1 MKSKASETI
10 TENIFRSFYGTKEF
24 IEKSAIPK
32 KYGFVSKNKTDKDG
46 YPDFFTHKKAK
57 GFDFYIVVEAKAT
70 NHKKAIDDIKFYL
83 SNNNCGGGIIGIA
96 ISGQD
101 KDNIKVSYFYKDAD
115 STMPPK
121 QLKFDTLLSIKNIS
135 KIYKQEKY
143 GDSITDGNLH
153 EILTKINKK
162 LHKDN
167 KVRDTDRSLFFSGIM
182 IALTNANF
190 RKIYKTIQE
199 PTNKNVKLLQA
210 HNLNEA
216 ILKAIDEQLS
226 DKINNNLSKQMNWP
240 DSFACIKTI
249 DFELD
254 DYKNLI
260 NLIEEEIFIPFR
272 NNEKQ
277 DILGKA
283 YKIFLHRAGKVDN
296 KNIILTP
303 DHIKHLMIELARLNV
318 DDIVIDTCTGSGG
331 FLMGAMENM
340 IELAK
345 GDEKKI
351 KHIKEKQLIGF
362 EIDRVLFALACSNM
376 FLHGDG
382 KSNLIFR
389 SSLLNDS
396 NQHISNSND
405 KELLKKIKKLKPTK
419 CIINPPYEDK
429 NPIKFT
435 KQALEYLETNGR
447 LITIMPRTTLKNNL
461 DVTKEILDFAKL
473 DFVIKMPENLFREQD
488 RTVNT
493 AIFGFTKTRHQ
504 ENDKTIFYTLK
515 DDGLVSIQHKGRV
528 DKFEKWEN
536 IKANILDIILSMPQ
550 QYQKRIL
557 DDNRNLDL
565 IGITEAKDGYIEMDE
580 LFNFEKG
587 SLASE
592 SNIDGEYPFITASEE
607 FKKHNSYTH
616 DCEALVYAVSASGS
630 LGRCHYYK
638 GKFIA
643 SNLCLI
649 LTAKNKNVNLKFY
662 AKYLNS
668 IRSKIVDDLADGTSK
683 LTIDPDELK
692 RYCVKK
698 LTIEKQTD
706 IADEIEKKEKLIQKR
721 EKELIR
727 LKNELNNLVL
737 VV

>member
-10 TENIFRSFYGTKEF
+10 TENIFRNFYRTEEF

-32 KYGFVSKNKTDKDG
+32 KYGFISKNKTDKDG

-70 NHKKAIDDIKFYL
+70 NHRKAIDDIKFYL

-96 ISGQD
+96 VSGQD

-115 STMPPK
+115 SATPPK

-226 DKINNNLSKQMNWP
+226 DKINNNLSKQMNWR

-340 IELAK
+340 IGLAK

-405 KELLKKIKKLKPTK
+405 KELLKKIKKFKPTK

-536 IKANILDIILSMPQ
+536 IKANILDIILSTPQ

-565 IGITEAKDGYIEMDE
+565 IGITEAGDGYIEMDE

-638 GKFIA
+638 WKFIA

-698 LTIEKQTD
+698 LTIERQTD